1 VTSAGQ
7 AAGAAQQAAGVTAST
22 AKDEAA
28 RTASTAA
35 SAAGDVAGTAK
46 QQAGQVAG
54 EAVNQARQLA
64 DQARGEA
71 SAQLST
77 AADKLGDLIRS
88 FATEIRD
95 LSQGN
100 ADSSGKV
107 AGLASQLAGQ
117 GERWADQVAELGP
130 EGLLREVR
138 SFAARKPGTFLLG
151 ALAAG
156 VATGRLVRGAVDAGS
171 NSPSYSAATDRYG
184 VQSQIRSYPATTP
197 VPVSSYGDV
206 VDDGSIGP
214 VSGDQR
220 LIEEADLVPPYGSD
234 AGYGSDTTYGSG
246 TTYGSEG
253 SLGTGSAFDDDPSRV
268 GTDPY
273 EPGTTYQPGQG
284 AR

>member
-28 RTASTAA
+28 RTAQTAA

-46 QQAGQVAG
+46 EQIGQVAG
-54 EAVNQARQLA
+54 EAVNQVRQLA
-64 DQARGEA
+64 DDARGEA

-88 FATEIRD
+88 LATEIRD
-95 LSQGN
+95 LSQGK

-107 AGLASQLAGQ
+107 AGLAQQLAGT
-117 GERWADQVAELGP
+117 GDRWADQVSQLGP

-138 SFAARKPGTFLLG
+138 SFASRKPGTFLLG

-156 VATGRLVRGAVDAGS
+156 VATGRLVRGAVDANS
-171 NSPSYSAATDRYG
+171 SPSTGQYGTGQYAATQLG
-184 VQSQIRSYPATTP
+184 SYPATTP
-197 VPVSSYGDV
+197 VPVTSYGDV
-206 VDDGSIGP
+206 LDDGSIGP

-220 LIEEADLVPPYGSD
+220 LLEEGSFVPPYESD
-234 AGYGSDTTYGSG
+234 PAYASDSSYT
-246 TTYGSEG
+246 
-253 SLGTGSAFDDDPSRV
+253 TGSTLGDDQPYGTPGL

-273 EPGTTYQPGQG
+273 ESGSSYQPGQG
-284 AR
+284 SR

>member
-46 QQAGQVAG
+46 EQVSQVAG
-54 EAVNQARQLA
+54 EAVNQVRQLT

-95 LSQGN
+95 LSQGK

-107 AGLASQLAGQ
+107 AGLASQLAGT
-117 GERWADQVAELGP
+117 GERWADQVSELGP
-130 EGLLREVR
+130 DGLLREVR
-138 SFAARKPGTFLLG
+138 SFASRKPGTFLLS

-156 VATGRLVRGAVDAGS
+156 VATGRLVRGAVDA
-171 NSPSYSAATDRYG
+171 NSSSTSPADRYG

-197 VPVSSYGDV
+197 VPVSGYGDV
-206 VDDGSIGP
+206 LDDGGIGP

-220 LIEEADLVPPYGSD
+220 LIEEGSLVPPYGSD
-234 AGYGSDTTYGSG
+234 AGYGSTTSYTSGSG
-246 TTYGSEG
+246 LEEEPYD
-253 SLGTGSAFDDDPSRV
+253 SASH

-273 EPGTTYQPGQG
+273 ESGTSYQSGQG
-284 AR
+284 SR

>member
-1 VTSAGQ
+1 MTSAGQ

-35 SAAGDVAGTAK
+35 SAAGDVAGTARE
-46 QQAGQVAG
+46 QVGNVAG
-54 EAVNQARQLA
+54 EAINQARQLA
-64 DQARGEA
+64 DDARGEA
-71 SAQLST
+71 SAQLSS

-95 LSQGN
+95 LSQGK
-100 ADSSGKV
+100 ADTNGKV
-107 AGLASQLAGQ
+107 AGLASQLAGT

-130 EGLLREVR
+130 EGMLREVR
-138 SFAARKPGTFLLG
+138 SFASRKPGTFLLG

-156 VATGRLVRGAVDAGS
+156 VATGRLVRGAVDANNDTSSTGQYRAQ
-171 NSPSYSAATDRYG
+171 PQ
-184 VQSQIRSYPATTP
+184 VRSYPATTP
-197 VPVSSYGDV
+197 VPMTSYDDL
-206 VDDGSIGP
+206 DDGSIGP

-234 AGYGSDTTYGSG
+234 AGYGTDSTYDSG
-246 TTYGSEG
+246 TTYGSDS
-253 SLGTGSAFDDDPSRV
+253 SLGTGSAFDDDPTRV

-273 EPGTTYQPGQG
+273 APGTTYQPGQG

>member
-46 QQAGQVAG
+46 EQVGHVAG
-54 EAVNQARQLA
+54 EAVNQVRQLA
-64 DQARGEA
+64 DDARGEA

-95 LSQGN
+95 LGEGK

-107 AGLASQLAGQ
+107 AGLATQLAST

-138 SFAARKPGTFLLG
+138 SFASRKPGTFLLG

-156 VATGRLVRGAVDAGS
+156 VATGRLVRGAVDA
-171 NSPSYSAATDRYG
+171 NSDTPSTGQYRAQPQ
-184 VQSQIRSYPATTP
+184 VRSYPATTP
-197 VPVSSYGDV
+197 VPMTSYGD
-206 VDDGSIGP
+206 DFEDGSIGP

>member
-46 QQAGQVAG
+46 EQISQVAG

-64 DQARGEA
+64 DEARTQA

-88 FATEIRD
+88 LATEVRD

-100 ADSSGKV
+100 TDGSGKV
-107 AGLASQLAGQ
+107 AGLASQLANK
-117 GERWADQVAELGP
+117 GERWADQVSELGP
-130 EGLLREVR
+130 DGLLREVR
-138 SFAARKPGTFLLG
+138 SFAARKPGTFLLS

-156 VATGRLVRGAVDAGS
+156 VATGRLVRGAVDASSSSSTPSAS
-171 NSPSYSAATDRYG
+171 NRYG
-184 VQSQIRSYPATTP
+184 VQSQIQSYPATTP

-206 VDDGSIGP
+206 LDDGSIGP

-234 AGYGSDTTYGSG
+234 ASYGSDVPSSSTYQDDTS
-246 TTYGSEG
+246 
-253 SLGTGSAFDDDPSRV
+253 FDSPGY

-273 EPGTTYQPGQG
+273 QSGTSYQPGQG
-284 AR
+284 SR

>member
-46 QQAGQVAG
+46 AQAGQVAG

-71 SAQLST
+71 SAQLSG

-88 FATEIRD
+88 LANEVRD

-107 AGLASQLAGQ
+107 AGLASQLAST
-117 GERWADQVAELGP
+117 GERWADQVSELGP
-130 EGLLREVR
+130 DGLLREVR
-138 SFAARKPGTFLLG
+138 SFASRKPGTFLLG

-156 VATGRLVRGAVDAGS
+156 VATGRLVRGAVDA
-171 NSPSYSAATDRYG
+171 NSSSSSSPATDRYG
-184 VQSQIRSYPATTP
+184 VQSQVTAYPATTP
-197 VPVSSYGDV
+197 VPVTGYGDV
-206 VDDGSIGP
+206 VDDGTIGP

-220 LIEEADLVPPYGSD
+220 LIEEADLVPPYASD
-234 AGYGSDTTYGSG
+234 DAYASDTSYTSG
-246 TTYGSEG
+246 ATFEG
-253 SLGTGSAFDDDPSRV
+253 DTAGL

-273 EPGTTYQPGQG
+273 QSGTSYQPGQG
-284 AR
+284 SR